1 MMPSS
6 QRKDGA
12 LTKDLVCDL
21 RGGNF
26 TKAGQRETKC
36 EGLPCTQILSMV
48 IDRYWSPAQ
57 DLGRN
62 QVASP

>member
-6 QRKDGA
+6 QREDGA
-12 LTKDLVCDL
+12 LAKDLVCDL

-26 TKAGQRETKC
+26 TEAGQSETKC

-48 IDRYWSPAQ
+48 IDCCWSPAQ
-57 DLGRN
+57 DPGRN